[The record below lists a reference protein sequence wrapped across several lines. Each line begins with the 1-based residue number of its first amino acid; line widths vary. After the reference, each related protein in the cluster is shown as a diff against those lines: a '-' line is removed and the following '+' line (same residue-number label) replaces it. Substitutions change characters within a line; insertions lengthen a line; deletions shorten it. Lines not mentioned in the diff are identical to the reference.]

1 VCVCVRART
10 RAWTTWKRFELWVTT
25 TVVCFYRKGVAVL
38 MQMCW
43 DYAVERWL
51 RHRQVVMP
59 GVYTTYVPII
69 LSCRRC
75 SGCDGLAILFGEG
88 IRGS

>member
-1 VCVCVRART
+1 
-10 RAWTTWKRFELWVTT
+10 
-25 TVVCFYRKGVAVL
+25 